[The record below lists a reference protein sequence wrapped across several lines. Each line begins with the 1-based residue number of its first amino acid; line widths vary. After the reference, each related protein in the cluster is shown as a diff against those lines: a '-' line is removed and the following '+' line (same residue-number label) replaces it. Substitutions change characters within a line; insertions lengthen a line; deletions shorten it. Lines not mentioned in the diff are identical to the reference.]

1 MDEQGQLTPQQQQC
15 LWPHGRLLE
24 QGQAA
29 ELERGKG
36 SGSCTSK
43 LQLAAAKQPAELS
56 LGSAIPELSL
66 SSAIP
71 ELSLSSPSAISQPS
85 LSYPSMIPQPSLP
98 AAQAPAEGWWR
109 CLEARTSS
117 PFPDHSA

>member
-66 SSAIP
+66 SYSSATP
-71 ELSLSSPSAISQPS
+71 ELP
-85 LSYPSMIPQPSLP
+85 LSYP
-98 AAQAPAEGWWR
+98 
-109 CLEARTSS
+109 
-117 PFPDHSA
+117 